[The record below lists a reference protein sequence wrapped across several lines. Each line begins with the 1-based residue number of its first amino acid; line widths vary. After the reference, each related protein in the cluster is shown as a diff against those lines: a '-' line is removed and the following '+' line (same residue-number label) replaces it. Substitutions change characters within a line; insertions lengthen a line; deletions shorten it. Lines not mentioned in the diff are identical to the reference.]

1 MYPIGSSWEASI
13 NHFLLE
19 WDAEW
24 DMKAMMLLKE
34 GYCGAIIKSM
44 GLECTQIILI
54 SLMVGF
60 FFFRCTGIIIGSREA
75 EPMWHGSKWKSLV
88 VYSLLS
94 WFAYKMNADISF
106 NVSSVSMCFQEYDC
120 KQNQCL
126 SPVVLCWRPSWL
138 ALLKGHSFVCN
149 LQVPRILK
157 IWRNKSVTVLIPSK
171 LVLMLKMFNFFFLF
185 CFGYYAINQVLLI

>member
-1 MYPIGSSWEASI
+1 MRSFNQPFSVGMRCRMRYESDDASERRLLWFNNNIHLCQRVWNEHRSFWFHSW
-13 NHFLLE
+13 
-19 WDAEW
+19 WD
-24 DMKAMMLLKE
+24 
-34 GYCGAIIKSM
+34 S
-44 GLECTQIILI
+44 
-54 SLMVGF
+54 
-60 FFFRCTGIIIGSREA
+60 FFRCTGIIIGSREA
-75 EPMWHGSKWKSLV
+75 EPMWHGSKWKSLA

-126 SPVVLCWRPSWL
+126 SPVVLCWHPSWL
-138 ALLKGHSFVCN
+138 DLLKEHSFVCN